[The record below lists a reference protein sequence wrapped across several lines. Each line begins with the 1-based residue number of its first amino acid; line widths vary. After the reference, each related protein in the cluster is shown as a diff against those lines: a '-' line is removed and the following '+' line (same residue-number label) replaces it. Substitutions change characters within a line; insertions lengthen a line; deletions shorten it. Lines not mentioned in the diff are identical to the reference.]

1 MTFFSLLVSKG
12 VGACM
17 LKVSSKRRRT
27 KNEIQEE
34 KDMEEARKVQMV
46 ADMQE
51 LAALR
56 NRVQD
61 AEYRADNNAGA
72 A

>member
-34 KDMEEARKVQMV
+34 KDMEEARKV
-46 ADMQE
+46 
-51 LAALR
+51 
-56 NRVQD
+56 
-61 AEYRADNNAGA
+61 
-72 A
+72 